1 MRIREIIAQ
10 QGITTKELAERLGIS
25 QSALNQNISGNPS
38 VKVLSNIAEAL
49 GVELWELFKAPDTAP
64 PSHSLNCPHCG
75 KPIEFDIKKGPE

>member
-1 MRIREIIAQ
+1 MSIESFENVA
-10 QGITTKELAERLGIS
+10 
-25 QSALNQNISGNPS
+25 NI
-38 VKVLSNIAEAL
+38 L